1 MRKGHSVS
9 SLPVLVG
16 NVGSFESSILAK
28 EKMSL
33 KKQSLRNSQKYLIF
47 NFHNLLL
54 NIWRGNSNRFILKRY
69 IANIEEWDFLSD
81 FQTLCRPSLASNTK
95 FW

>member
-54 NIWRGNSNRFILKRY
+54 DI
-69 IANIEEWDFLSD
+69 
-81 FQTLCRPSLASNTK
+81 
-95 FW
+95 